1 MLSIFND
8 RLPISEGW
16 HLVALILG
24 GCAVVALLHRI
35 ARRKAAAH
43 HARLAPEDEE
53 E

>member
-1 MLSIFND
+1 MLSMLND
-8 RLPISEGW
+8 RLPISQAW

-24 GCAVVALLHRI
+24 GCLVVAVIHHL

-43 HARLAPEDEE
+43 RQSLAPEDEE